1 MTLLQERNETVAE
14 AIQEQTYLVIRHQ
27 SPPTAPSAPS
37 YVFRVR
43 NEVPGDLA
51 DQADAEQGPGRRQ
64 AAAAGGGGVNG

>member
-1 MTLLQERNETVAE
+1 MSEVLYYAGGRDQHVGA
-14 AIQEQTYLVIRHQ
+14 
-27 SPPTAPSAPS
+27 